1 MALIVIASFVTFMQ
15 VKANEETDDPITP
28 SAVWNAESDDL
39 AEIAESCNAER
50 DYGRCFVEQMG
61 NFASSEAVAF
71 SRWMLEQKPSRA
83 GYLQEMRESGAVDV
97 GVVVYPQAGG
107 SSRGWVLLNGMPAIV
122 NVDDLALLPQS
133 AMEKDPRM
141 IALRKSYPHLSLAVD
156 TDQRQADAMPQTL
169 GLSNGGQRFIID
181 YLLRDSC
188 SSCPAVAHAGFGFD
202 FDAAGQFLGVK
213 FMQISPVHR

>member
-1 MALIVIASFVTFMQ
+1 MHSCSCLGQGATAGWAMKFWRFRFPAAMALIVIASFVTFMQ

-141 IALRKSYPHLSLAVD
+141 IA
-156 TDQRQADAMPQTL
+156 
-169 GLSNGGQRFIID
+169 
-181 YLLRDSC
+181 
-188 SSCPAVAHAGFGFD
+188 
-202 FDAAGQFLGVK
+202 
-213 FMQISPVHR
+213 